1 MLKTN
6 DLQNIIY
13 TSLEDDINGTN
24 SNLYLFVPSLLPSV
38 ETQSMFNEATQI
50 NYKISYKEYYTE
62 RRIISDQNF
71 QVDIGSTQQVNSPKY
86 LIGAHQTRL
95 RTESNPYENNNISIF
110 DYVDLRNY
118 SVETDGQRYPR
129 ESVVIYYKQNDYNEQ
144 YKGLKVFFKEHVGEE
159 LMTPFI
165 SYPDMK
171 TKYPIEIKD

>member
-86 LIGAHQTRL
+86 LIGAH
-95 RTESNPYENNNISIF
+95 
-110 DYVDLRNY
+110 
-118 SVETDGQRYPR
+118 
-129 ESVVIYYKQNDYNEQ
+129 
-144 YKGLKVFFKEHVGEE
+144 
-159 LMTPFI
+159 
-165 SYPDMK
+165 
-171 TKYPIEIKD
+171 